1 MTSLCPNPT
10 VTFHSPSSSPS
21 QQRRTQLV
29 PHPPGNFSGI
39 LNTLSFSVPLQGPLS
54 LPISPLLR
62 RAGSWG
68 FFPQESLVYSQ
79 DSNPAHAPTI
89 PTDLSTSWSSPVLPT
104 QGPLSVNI
112 SMQGV
117 LPLNTAMMHPTTP
130 QTYSSQIPASPTTAT
145 PSTHLLR
152 TKLLTPTFNLSAN
165 PIRST
170 FKISQN
176 LTMFPSQW
184 LSWSAPPS
192 PT

>member
-39 LNTLSFSVPLQGPLS
+39 LNSPSFPVPLQGPLS

-112 SMQGV
+112 TMQGV
-117 LPLNTAMMHPTTP
+117 LPLNTAMMHPT
-130 QTYSSQIPASPTTAT
+130 SP
-145 PSTHLLR
+145 PNLLLPNPR
-152 TKLLTPTFNLSAN
+152 ISNDSN
-165 PIRST
+165 PIYPLA
-170 FKISQN
+170 QN
-176 LTMFPSQW
+176 KTLNTNI
-184 LSWSAPPS
+184 
-192 PT
+192 